1 MVHDIKPIPTIYSGI
16 HFRSKLEAQWAKFF
30 DAMKIKW
37 IYEPEGYQLSDGT
50 WYLPDFYLPDSKQWF
65 EVKGVMSDKDMN
77 KISLLA
83 KDSLKDVVV
92 GLPGGEFYMYSAGDV
107 FFDDTVV
114 LMTKRETYINE
125 CSECGKKSFMNS
137 NGSYRCQC
145 CGEYDG
151 DHFINW
157 IMCGADISVIL
168 LPYEYSQRSWQ
179 QMSQIDVRETN

>member
-65 EVKGVMSDKDMN
+65 EVKGVMSNKDMS

-83 KDSLKDVVV
+83 KDSQKDVVV
-92 GLPGGEFYMYSAGDV
+92 GLPGGEFYMYSCY
-107 FFDDTVV
+107 FDDTVV
-114 LMTKRETYINE
+114 LMSKGETYINE
-125 CSECGKKSFMNS
+125 CLECGKKSFMNS
-137 NGSYRCQC
+137 NGSYECQC
-145 CGEYDG
+145 CDAYDG

-157 IMCGADISVIL
+157 IMNGADEFSCK
-168 LPYEYSQRSWQ
+168 YSQRSWQ

>member
-1 MVHDIKPIPTIYSGI
+1 MVHDIKPIPTVYSGI

-30 DAMKIKW
+30 DAMEIKW

-92 GLPGGEFYMYSAGDV
+92 GLPGGEFYMYSSEDN
-107 FFDDTVV
+107 FFHDPV
-114 LMTKRETYINE
+114 YINE

-137 NGSYRCQC
+137 NGSYQCQC

-157 IMCGADISVIL
+157 IMCGSERFSAF
-168 LPYEYSQRSWQ
+168 YEYSQRSWQ